1 MLEKTGRE
9 AVKMLS
15 QQCEGLD
22 QILQVRN
29 VGKFSGCLSSD
40 LVFVVNE
47 PAVPDRG
54 GVPKGRSM
62 AAGS

>member
-9 AVKMLS
+9 AVKMLN

-40 LVFVVNE
+40 LVFVNE
-47 PAVPDRG
+47 PAVKIGEEYRKE
-54 GVPKGRSM
+54 GV
-62 AAGS
+62 